1 MAKVTTIMRVLVGVG
16 IVSDVQI
23 MTSTK
28 CCSVR
33 RITVD
38 CVAIFTVNDWTF
50 EWLHVVRVS

>member
-1 MAKVTTIMRVLVGVG
+1 MAKPAIRGLVSVSN
-16 IVSDVQI
+16 VSDVQI

-33 RITVD
+33 RMTVN
-38 CVAIFTVNDWTF
+38 CIAISTVNDGTF

>member
-1 MAKVTTIMRVLVGVG
+1 MAKITIRALVSAG
-16 IVSDVQI
+16 IVKDAQI

-33 RITVD
+33 RSTVD
-38 CVAIFTVNDWTF
+38 CVAIFTVNDGTF

>member
-1 MAKVTTIMRVLVGVG
+1 MAKPTIGVLVGVC

-33 RITVD
+33 RITAD
-38 CVAIFTVNDWTF
+38 CVAIFTVNDGTF
-50 EWLHVVRVS
+50 EWLHVVRIS

>member
-1 MAKVTTIMRVLVGVG
+1 MAKVTIRVLVSVG

-38 CVAIFTVNDWTF
+38 CFAIITVNNRTF
-50 EWLHVVRVS
+50 EWLRVVRVS